1 MSGFEA
7 LLFGAAANAAAGTAA
22 TTGLL
27 GSAGAFSAGTALAS
41 AGSVIGALGAIGQGR
56 AASDAANYNAR
67 LAEME
72 AASKERAQRDASQR
86 QLSGIRASIG
96 KSGATSAGTPLL
108 VLADSAANAEIDAL
122 NTRYGGA
129 LQSSI
134 YRAGGADA
142 RRAGTIRAGASLLTG
157 FGQIR

>member
-7 LLFGAAANAAAGTAA
+7 LLFGSAAAGGAAA
-22 TTGLL
+22 TTGIL
-27 GSAGAFSAGTALAS
+27 GSGGAFSLGTALGT

-86 QLSGIRASIG
+86 QLAGIRASLG

-134 YRAGGADA
+134 YRASGADA
-142 RRAGTIRAGASLLTG
+142 RRAGAIRAGASLLTG